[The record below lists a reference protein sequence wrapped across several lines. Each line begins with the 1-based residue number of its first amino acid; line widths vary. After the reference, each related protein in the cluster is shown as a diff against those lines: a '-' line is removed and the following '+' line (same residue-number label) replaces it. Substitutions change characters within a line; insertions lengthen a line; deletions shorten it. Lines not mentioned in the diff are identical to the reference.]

1 MHLRSLPLEGAS
13 WGLSL
18 RPGLECKAP
27 SESWSFLRFTLSSS
41 TFFVCVLFFFLLN
54 GPSASFLTCWKIFP
68 RPKLGSGTLSPCER
82 ISPVT
87 QFRLKKKKKRERERE
102 LFVLPTFVLG
112 TFLMNFLPSLNLWIP
127 RNIHTHI
134 PPDFFFPTPL
144 MEK

>member
-54 GPSASFLTCWKIFP
+54 GPSASFLTWWKIFP

-87 QFRLKKKKKRERERE
+87 QFRLKKKRERERE
-102 LFVLPTFVLG
+102 RAICFA
-112 TFLMNFLPSLNLWIP
+112 NFCTGDIFDEFPPLSEPLDSKKYTHPHPS
-127 RNIHTHI
+127 
-134 PPDFFFPTPL
+134 
-144 MEK
+144 